1 MVVRNQKCSV
11 DLTEVKPG
19 ERASLHSHAIR
30 HELFH
35 FLDDGGILEID
46 GNLFYPKAHEEFL
59 IKPGQK
65 HRFWAEKSNFRMLV
79 VSLGEWKAEDQIR
92 HEDDYGRG
100 LEYYDFGKLF
110 QQNEP
115 AEASDDAWRAIA
127 KLVLEGWG
135 VARSGCNP
143 SWSHSRMDQLLQKGL
158 EEFTNMGLYSSHD
171 ASSAGRV

>member
-35 FLDDGGILEID
+35 FLDDGGVLEID
-46 GNLFYPKAHEEFL
+46 GQLFYPKAHEEFL

-79 VSLGEWKAEDQIR
+79 VSLGEWKAEDQFR
-92 HEDDYGRG
+92 HEDDYGRQG
-100 LEYYDFGKLF
+100 EPLKL
-110 QQNEP
+110 
-115 AEASDDAWRAIA
+115 
-127 KLVLEGWG
+127 
-135 VARSGCNP
+135 
-143 SWSHSRMDQLLQKGL
+143 
-158 EEFTNMGLYSSHD
+158 
-171 ASSAGRV
+171 